1 VLLKKDVQNICAYII
16 LHYIM
21 YHVRNMA
28 DTKYKDKASGARG
41 VSGGVALRL
50 VLCAV
55 SLLVLGGA
63 IFALMSTFKERKADD
78 YRKAELKCGSGLQE
92 AFNMFNPGEEP
103 GLGGLRRIF
112 DRVSGMPGRR
122 EEFKG
127 EPDEDGANYSVVFK
141 RENRGDTVLF
151 KIVSTGASGS
161 VTQVQECTFRLEVT
175 EENDSVWINEGIR

>member
-1 VLLKKDVQNICAYII
+1 
-16 LHYIM
+16 
-21 YHVRNMA
+21 MA
-28 DTKYKDKASGARG
+28 DNNKYKDRICGARG
-41 VSGGVALRL
+41 VSGGIAWRL
-50 VLCAV
+50 VLCAA

-78 YRKAELKCGSGLQE
+78 YRKAELKSASGLQD
-92 AFNMFNPGEEP
+92 AFKMFNPGDERD
-103 GLGGLRRIF
+103 LGGLRRVF
-112 DRVSGMPGRR
+112 DRVSGMPGQR

-175 EENDSVWINEGIR
+175 EENDSVWVNEGIR